1 MGVVDFHNHVIPGVD
16 DGASD
21 DVETI
26 AALAA
31 LCEQGVVDIVAT
43 PHIEGS
49 LTLTPDRLETRMQQI
64 DSGWAR
70 LVSLARERFPN
81 LRVRRGAEVML
92 DAPNLDLTE
101 ERLRLDG
108 GRYALVEY
116 PYMTVPPRSGQVLE
130 WLAAA
135 GVIPVIAHPER
146 YHGASPDLARPRA
159 WRTAGALLQINAG
172 SLTGRYGPTARA
184 NALVLLEQG
193 MADFMCSDFHAR
205 GRPSTA
211 RALQMLRELGA
222 TELAEI
228 LTSVNPR
235 LLLAGESPI
244 PAPPLRLRRGVW
256 SRVRQWLG

>member
-31 LCEQGVVDIVAT
+31 FCEQGVVDIVAT
-43 PHIEGS
+43 PHVEGS
-49 LTLTPDRLETRMQQI
+49 LTLAPDRLEARLQQI
-64 DSGWAR
+64 DVGWAR
-70 LVSLARERFPN
+70 LESIARERFPD
-81 LRVRRGAEVML
+81 LRVRRGAEVTL
-92 DAPNLDLTE
+92 DAPNLDLID

-116 PYMTVPPRSGQVLE
+116 PYMTVPPHSGQVIE

-135 GVIPVIAHPER
+135 GVTAVIAHPER
-146 YHGASPDLARPRA
+146 YHGATPDLARPRA
-159 WRTAGALLQINAG
+159 WRKAGAMLQINAG
-172 SLTGRYGPTARA
+172 SLTGRYGPAPRE
-184 NALVLLEQG
+184 NAFALLEHG

-211 RALQMLRELGA
+211 RALQLLRELGA

-235 LLLAGESPI
+235 LLLAGDRPI
-244 PAPPLRLRRGVW
+244 PAPPLRVRRGVW